1 MKEKTQRTNANTP
14 HARTHAQK
22 REIERESM
30 ADMYDIPCSSSSSPL
45 ESDEISLFLH
55 QILLRSS
62 SSSSICSS
70 SSSSLSASSPLV
82 AQSFSSLPATAGLC
96 STSNLSKNLH
106 LLCQSQLVPA
116 SDLLAMDGISAA
128 ECSAGLSSSTGVALS
143 SSGVYR
149 PAGMRGGGS
158 MILSSSVG
166 ASDNDPDD
174 FDCESEEGLEALT
187 GEIPS
192 KPIPPR
198 NPSKRSR
205 AAEVHNLSEKR
216 RRSRINEKMKALQ
229 NLIPNS
235 NKTDKA
241 SMLDEA
247 IEYLKQLQLQVQ
259 MLSMRN
265 GLSLHPLCLPGVVQ
279 PMQLSQMKVGFG
291 ETNGSSHMNMVGTLP
306 MNQENPGQTMFS
318 ISSQCNPSNQPS
330 VSNLLDII
338 NSETSFGLE
347 SQVQTHRGSFQ
358 LHMPSED
365 ICREDMLLHQQP
377 NVTYPEFQMGAADSS
392 ELKDNGS
399 FEASILG
406 REQSE
411 GLLLKNLDSNQDM
424 SPHSNG
430 MHAGRSTSYDDTKIG
445 MLHS

>member
-279 PMQLSQMKVGFG
+279 PMQLSQMKVGF
-291 ETNGSSHMNMVGTLP
+291 
-306 MNQENPGQTMFS
+306 
-318 ISSQCNPSNQPS
+318 
-330 VSNLLDII
+330 DII

-377 NVTYPEFQMGAADSS
+377 NVTYPVC
-392 ELKDNGS
+392 
-399 FEASILG
+399 
-406 REQSE
+406 
-411 GLLLKNLDSNQDM
+411 
-424 SPHSNG
+424 
-430 MHAGRSTSYDDTKIG
+430 
-445 MLHS
+445 

>member
-279 PMQLSQMKVGFG
+279 PMQLSQMKVGF
-291 ETNGSSHMNMVGTLP
+291 
-306 MNQENPGQTMFS
+306 
-318 ISSQCNPSNQPS
+318 
-330 VSNLLDII
+330 DII

-358 LHMPSED
+358 LHMPSEPFYVLA
-365 ICREDMLLHQQP
+365 M
-377 NVTYPEFQMGAADSS
+377 
-392 ELKDNGS
+392 
-399 FEASILG
+399 
-406 REQSE
+406 
-411 GLLLKNLDSNQDM
+411 
-424 SPHSNG
+424 
-430 MHAGRSTSYDDTKIG
+430 
-445 MLHS
+445 